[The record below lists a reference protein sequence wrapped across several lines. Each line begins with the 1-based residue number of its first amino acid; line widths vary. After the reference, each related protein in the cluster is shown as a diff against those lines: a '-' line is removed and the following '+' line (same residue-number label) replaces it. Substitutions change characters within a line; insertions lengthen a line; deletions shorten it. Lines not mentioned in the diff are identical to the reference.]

1 MSRTQHCQG
10 EHEAWCSL
18 SAPPKTPQES
28 MWGRRIL
35 FPALSYQ
42 PQLGPPGQRWVG
54 WGWQPSPPLSIEIDY
69 RRKISDINSHPLQT
83 YWQPSVGLTSHH
95 RLGCSV
101 QRAGHPRWVQWH
113 PPTNWKVQLNVC
125 CEYSQIIV
133 VIDEKRLFLV
143 RSKNRRKRSTL
154 SPQCLQLCF
163 DIIGHCLV
171 ISGIF
176 SIAYLNEKEMGT
188 NISCRIQIVLRQ
200 IQVFITSF
208 LGCRSQTDTSSTHSF
223 LAFLNNL
230 ASCANAFTYFF
241 NFGFS
246 KVSALT

>member
-1 MSRTQHCQG
+1 MAAICGIDFPPPVGMFSTTCWPSKMS
-10 EHEAWCSL
+10 
-18 SAPPKTPQES
+18 S
-28 MWGRRIL
+28 M
-35 FPALSYQ
+35 ASSYK
-42 PQLGPPGQRWVG
+42 LK
-54 WGWQPSPPLSIEIDY
+54 S
-69 RRKISDINSHPLQT
+69 T
-83 YWQPSVGLTSHH
+83 
-95 RLGCSV
+95 
-101 QRAGHPRWVQWH
+101 
-113 PPTNWKVQLNVC
+113 LNVC

-133 VIDEKRLFLV
+133 VIDEKGLFLV

-163 DIIGHCLV
+163 DIIGHCLL